1 MKYPEKTDKLP
12 SIPRSL
18 KNAGY
23 NLVGGGIH
31 EAECRIDGCMI
42 HALVLTEIHLAQI
55 HGGYAESAPDRD
67 EKCRCQQKECKRDI
81 LTSIRNFQGLFLP
94 DKDAIEDKV

>member
-1 MKYPEKTDKLP
+1 M
-12 SIPRSL
+12 
-18 KNAGY
+18 
-23 NLVGGGIH
+23 GGGIH

-94 DKDAIEDKV
+94 DKDAIENKV